1 MFETIRRT
9 AARVREFLAPPSTG
23 RHRVG
28 APAARPAAP
37 LPLPLPL
44 AVPAPRRRLPEDTVI
59 DADELPIVRP
69 YVTAYERRERRRA
82 LFLAVEGVDVG
93 PDIIH
98 GMRVGA
104 AS

>member
-1 MFETIRRT
+1 M
-9 AARVREFLAPPSTG
+9 
-23 RHRVG
+23 
-28 APAARPAAP
+28 
-37 LPLPLPL
+37 
-44 AVPAPRRRLPEDTVI
+44 I

-82 LFLAVEGVDVG
+82 LFLTVEGVDIG

-98 GMRVGA
+98 GLRAGA